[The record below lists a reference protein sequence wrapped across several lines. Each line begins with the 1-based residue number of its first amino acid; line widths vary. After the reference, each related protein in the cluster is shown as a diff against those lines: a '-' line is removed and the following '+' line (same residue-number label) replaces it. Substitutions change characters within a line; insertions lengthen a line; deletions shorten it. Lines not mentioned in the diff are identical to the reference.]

1 VAETVE
7 RVGSYGDV
15 QPPTVSP
22 PIAVPGDVERCIH
35 RGRKRMLEKAA
46 KRRLCDRME
55 QGETFHYIDISG
67 LLQSKAVVTNPR
79 GGGKPPHRSRR
90 KFNFIRPVVDEKVS
104 AATQRIPGYEVDPS
118 TTDPEDAGG
127 AKLSEKVAIYGYDQW
142 RIRKATLKA
151 VKTAIGKGGSAFVLP
166 YFEPNVGPY
175 VMTPDGPIGTGEIRV
190 KVFNGNEVYWEPG
203 CSFEH
208 SPWWVTEQAQ
218 PVSLVREL
226 EGFVGG
232 PLAPDASS
240 SDVPAKHPEG
250 ELMIVRNYYERPCP
264 KWPNGRWFT
273 SANNRVIVDNRLIDP
288 TSEYPWQDYPLQDA
302 DGTVLDE
309 PLIHPLFWDP
319 EDEDDLGLT
328 WQLIDFQL
336 AAQDCLNKMLEYK
349 NLGLNVQ
356 MIAPVDSLIDRPD
369 DVPGAVK
376 YYKPDPIHG
385 LKPEWAD
392 APSGQILNALL
403 QIFNLIS
410 GQMQMVGSF
419 QDIQA
424 DANVAARTGQLAIE
438 QSHARWQTFLGDL
451 AEWHSRLMRHCLL
464 LTSRYYTEPR
474 LLAIRGRM
482 GWESIKDFRGSHL
495 LGQTNVRVF
504 PGSLEYLSRAQVTA
518 RAQYYASMGW
528 ISGTQTMEAI
538 ESGDLGPVTEA
549 YEDDKARIN
558 RIIQRIRDGSIM
570 QMPTRTQEVPAID
583 PTTGAPAVDPLTG
596 QPRTIE
602 QDVPAWMPD
611 EYDTLPVWEEQLALW
626 LKSDDFERSPPEAQG
641 IGKMMWQGLQQLK
654 ASKAAQD
661 ARQQQQMAQSLGMGN
676 AAAPQGPPAL
686 PSLPNVAA
694 GGSADSAGP
703 SGGQPAPPSPNP
715 QG

>member
-1 VAETVE
+1 MLLNAHRRRYCE
-7 RVGSYGDV
+7 R
-15 QPPTVSP
+15 
-22 PIAVPGDVERCIH
+22 IE
-35 RGRKRMLEKAA
+35 E
-46 KRRLCDRME
+46 
-55 QGETFHYIDISG
+55 GETFHYLDASG

-79 GGGKPPHRSRR
+79 GGGKPPQRSRR
-90 KFNFIRPVVDEKVS
+90 KFNFVRPIIDEKVS
-104 AATQRIPGYEVDPS
+104 AATQRIPGYEVDPA

-151 VKTAIGKGGSAFVLP
+151 VKTTIGKGGSAFALP

-175 VMTPDGPIGTGEIRV
+175 VMTPDGPIGTGEVRV
-190 KVFNGNEVYWEPG
+190 KIFNGNEVFWEPG
-203 CSFEH
+203 CIFEH
-208 SPWWVTEQAQ
+208 SPWWGTEQAM
-218 PVSLVREL
+218 PCSLVKEL
-226 EGFVGG
+226 PGFVGG

-240 SDVPAKHPEG
+240 SDVPSKKPEG
-250 ELMIVRNYYERPCP
+250 DLMIVRNYYERPCP

-273 SANNRVIVDNRLIDP
+273 SDGHGRVIVDNRLLDP
-288 TSEYPWQDYPLQDA
+288 TAEYVWQDYPLQDA

-309 PLIHPLFWDP
+309 PLLHGLFWDP
-319 EDEDDLGLT
+319 DDEDDLGLT
-328 WQLIDFQL
+328 WQLIDFEL

-349 NLGLNVQ
+349 NLGLNLQ
-356 MIAPVDSLIDRPD
+356 MLAPVNSLIDRPD

-376 YYKPDPIHG
+376 YFKPGPNG
-385 LKPEWAD
+385 EKPEWAQ

-464 LTSRYYTEPR
+464 LTSRFYTEPR

-583 PTTGAPAVDPLTG
+583 PATGAPAMGPDGQPLTI
-596 QPRTIE
+596 P

-611 EYDTLPVWEEQLALW
+611 EYDNLPVWEENLALW
-626 LKSDDFERSPPEAQG
+626 LKSDDFERSPQEAQA
-641 IGKMMWQGLQQLK
+641 IAKMMWQGLQKLK
-654 ASKAAQD
+654 QKKAADD
-661 ARQQQQMAQSLGMGN
+661 AAQQQQMAQSLGMGN
-676 AAAPQGPPAL
+676 AAQPQGPPAL

-694 GGSADSAGP
+694 GGADSAGP